1 MRKTSDSGHSDA
13 RWTGGPGHHLQRSED
28 HQPHRRRLP
37 EDQLHHLPRRLALG
51 TADPRRMLLPEEHI
65 PLPGHVPLQ
74 LQRSGRLHHG
84 RQQLHAGPLPLRLS
98 LSADAHRGLRGAL
111 QDVVQ
116 AGSPAEA
123 DVEKRCKSTR
133 A

>member
-1 MRKTSDSGHSDA
+1 MGA
-13 RWTGGPGHHLQRSED
+13 
-28 HQPHRRRLP
+28 
-37 EDQLHHLPRRLALG
+37 
-51 TADPRRMLLPEEHI
+51 ADPRRVLLPEKH
-65 PLPGHVPLQ
+65 LSVPGHVSLQ
-74 LQRSGRLHHG
+74 LFGRGGLHHG
-84 RQQLHAGPLPLRLS
+84 GEQLHAGSLPVRHGLP
-98 LSADAHRGLRGAL
+98 ADAHRGLRGAL